1 MAVSE
6 LLNLTAS
13 AGGVCGSQ
21 LLGEVGIEN
30 RQNPGEV
37 SYFFKFPGEASP
49 NFPQTYWMF

>member
-21 LLGEVGIEN
+21 LFGEVRIEN
-30 RQNPGEV
+30 RQHPGEV
-37 SYFFKFPGEASP
+37 SYFFKHPGEASH
-49 NFPQTYWMF
+49 NFPQTYRMF